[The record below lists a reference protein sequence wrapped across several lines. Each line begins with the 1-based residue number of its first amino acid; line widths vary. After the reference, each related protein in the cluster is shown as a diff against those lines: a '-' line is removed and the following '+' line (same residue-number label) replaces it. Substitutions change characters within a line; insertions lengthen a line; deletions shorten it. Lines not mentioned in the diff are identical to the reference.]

1 MIKNAVR
8 SKITGKLILATNYK
22 FVFLE
27 SKMTFNCISSLQYL
41 TYILFGR
48 GALDVQRVVFLLFPP
63 SEHRAQCYAL
73 LDKYAHLKSS
83 GTPTGVEQQQRLL
96 ALKQA
101 AIGHSGFVSLRISLS
116 LLLLAWVS
124 FFECI
129 PRSFARSRI
138 AFHAPDRVHIE
149 KKVLSAR
156 EEKGNECV
164 RKNHKVEQSK
174 QAP

>member
-1 MIKNAVR
+1 
-8 SKITGKLILATNYK
+8 
-22 FVFLE
+22 
-27 SKMTFNCISSLQYL
+27 
-41 TYILFGR
+41 
-48 GALDVQRVVFLLFPP
+48 VQRVVFLLFPP

-73 LDKYAHLKSS
+73 LDKYAPEIVRH
-83 GTPTGVEQQQRLL
+83 TGVQQQQRLL

-116 LLLLAWVS
+116 LFCSLLAGLG
-124 FFECI
+124 FFFRECI
-129 PRSFARSRI
+129 PRSLVCSRI
-138 AFHAPDRVHIE
+138 AFHAPDRVLIE
-149 KKVLSAR
+149 KSALSAK